1 VLEVRYERVL
11 LVQPANRA
19 DWRGLVP
26 HVGLGYLAEYLSA
39 KGIECQVLD
48 LNLERA
54 SRLESRLASFRPQL
68 VGVSLITLGYRDHY
82 ALIRRI
88 KRLAPR
94 ALTVAGGPHVAV
106 FRERVIEEC
115 PELDA
120 AVLREGEHTLLE
132 LCEGQ
137 APEKVRGLFHRRN
150 GRVAFTGDRELIAD
164 LDGLPWPRYRA
175 FRLARYIPERTI
187 YSTRGCPQ
195 RCIFCTNP
203 LLQPIFRAR
212 SAASVGDEMEY
223 WYSRGT
229 RLFNFDDDNFNLIR
243 QRVFDI
249 CDEVERRGLRGL
261 ALRCSNGIRA
271 DRVDRLMLARMRE
284 VGFRYLAFGVDG
296 GNNRVLEI
304 VRKGETIETIE
315 AAIAAAVELGYE
327 VKCLFVVGTP
337 GEGPEDVEDKVRLVR
352 RYPIHDVHFYNII
365 PYPGTELYRW
375 IEERGLFLIPPER
388 YLNDVTAFKNI
399 PVFETPE
406 LPAAERV
413 RLFGYLAR
421 VRRDVHRQAAQRL
434 FGRHPLV
441 GRLAGYLA
449 GNGVFQNLF
458 YQNALVRRT
467 ADLFRYGAGTRSAS

>member
-1 VLEVRYERVL
+1 MKFERVL
-11 LVQPANRA
+11 LVQPGNRA

-39 KGIECQVLD
+39 GGAECQVID
-48 LNLERA
+48 LNLERWGA
-54 SRLESRLASFRPQL
+54 FKRRLQSFRPQL
-68 VGVSLITLGYRDHY
+68 IGFSLITLGYRDHY
-82 ALIRRI
+82 ELIRAT
-88 KRLAPR
+88 KRLAPE

-106 FRERVIEEC
+106 FRERVLEEC
-115 PELDA
+115 PELDL

-132 LCEGQ
+132 LCQGKEP
-137 APEKVRGLFHRRN
+137 AAVAGLFWRDG
-150 GRVAFTGDRELIAD
+150 GRVAFTGSRELIAD
-164 LDGLPWPRYRA
+164 LDSLPWPRYEA
-175 FRLARYIPERTI
+175 FRLERYIPERTI

-212 SAASVGDEMEY
+212 SAAGVVDEMEY
-223 WYSRGT
+223 WYARGT
-229 RLFNFDDDNFNLIR
+229 RLFNFDDDNFNLVR

-249 CDEVERRGLRGL
+249 CEEIERRGLRGL

-271 DRVDRLMLARMRE
+271 DRVDAAMLERMRQ

-315 AAIAAAVELGYE
+315 AAIAAAVGLGYE

-337 GEGPEDVEDKVRLVR
+337 GEAWEDVEDKVRLVR

-388 YLNDVTAFKNI
+388 YLNNVTAFKNI

-406 LPAAERV
+406 LPAAARV
-413 RLFGYLAR
+413 KLFRYLAG
-421 VRRDVHRQAAQRL
+421 VRRQVHRQAARRL
-434 FGRHPLV
+434 FGRRPLV
-441 GRLAGYLA
+441 GAVAGMLAGSA
-449 GNGVFQNLF
+449 VFQGLF

-467 ADLFRYGAGTRSAS
+467 ADLFRYGSSARTAS